1 MPQLDITMYLTQY
14 RWTLFVLF
22 LLFFLLVFFVLPTIK
37 KNWLIRKFVVRSM
50 VDAGGLVKKVKILK
64 WWIPL
69 NNKGSS

>member
-1 MPQLDITMYLTQY
+1 MPQLDTTVFLTQY
-14 RWTLFVLF
+14 RWTLLVLF

-37 KNWLIRKFVVRSM
+37 INWLIRKSGIKSR